1 MSVPEHE
8 ALVLVAEDSLVVRA
22 LLRAQ
27 LRERGYAV
35 VEAADGEQALAR
47 ARDSRPDVVLL
58 DVDMPKRDGFDV
70 LSEMK
75 SDPLLAG
82 VPVVFITGRT
92 TAEDAVRGLDM
103 GAHDYLR
110 KPFEAAELTAR
121 VHAAV
126 RTKRLQDELRSLNG
140 ELAQMANTDNL
151 TGLANRRYL
160 EDELDRLCARSD
172 RHGGPLSVLLLDGDF
187 FKRINDAHGHHVG
200 DQTLVALAARLTE
213 RLRAEDVIG
222 RWGGEEFLVVLPD
235 VDRRGAET
243 AAEALRAHV
252 ADRPLDTGAGPI
264 SLTISLGWA
273 FKAAEDTAEDLLRR
287 ADAALYEAKAAGR
300 DKVVA
305 GG

>member
-1 MSVPEHE
+1 MSDQE
-8 ALVLVAEDSLVVRA
+8 AIVLIAEDSLTVRA

-27 LRERGYAV
+27 LREHGYSV

-47 ARDSRPDVVLL
+47 ARDTRPDVVLL

-70 LSEMK
+70 LAEMK
-75 SDPLLAG
+75 ADPVLAG

-140 ELAQMANTDNL
+140 VLARQANTDNL

-160 EDELDRLCARSD
+160 EDELFRLCARSD

-187 FKRINDAHGHHVG
+187 FKRVNDTHGHHIG

-213 RLRAEDVIG
+213 RLRTEDVIG

-252 ADRPLDTGAGPI
+252 SDRPLETDAGPI
-264 SLTISLGWA
+264 ELTISLGWA
-273 FKAAEDTAEDLLRR
+273 FKAAEDAPDDLLRR
-287 ADAALYEAKAAGR
+287 ADTALYEAKAAGR
-300 DKVVA
+300 DRVV